1 MAVLPLTYIPDN
13 VLRKK
18 TRKVTKLT
26 SEMFSL
32 IEDMIE
38 TMHVEN
44 GVGIAANQVGRNLRI
59 AYIEIP
65 EEAEENREVSENLSY
80 LLINPEIIKRVGTRE
95 VDEGCLSIP
104 GFRGNLIRSLKV
116 TVRAQDIEGKEFR
129 IKAENLLAQAL
140 EHEID
145 HLNGIVYIDRM
156 QDLDRLYKLDSQE
169 PADSEA
175 SITTTNVWNLRRPAQ
190 PVVRKS

>member
-1 MAVLPLTYIPDN
+1 MSVLPLTYIPDQI
-13 VLRKK
+13 LRKK
-18 TRKVTKLT
+18 TRKVSKLT
-26 SEMFSL
+26 DEMFSL
-32 IEDMIE
+32 IDDMFE
-38 TMHVEN
+38 TMHAEH

-65 EEAEENREVSENLSY
+65 EESEENGEKTEAVSY
-80 LLINPEIIKRVGTRE
+80 LLINPEIIKRVGIRE

-104 GFRGNLIRSLKV
+104 GFRGNLSRSTKV
-116 TVRAQDIEGKEFR
+116 TVRAQDINGKEFR

-145 HLNGIVYIDRM
+145 HLNGVLYVDRM
-156 QDLDRLYKLDSQE
+156 EDVEKLYLLD
-169 PADSEA
+169 PADGAQSQTNM
-175 SITTTNVWNLRRPAQ
+175 TTTNIWNMRHFAQ

>member
-38 TMHVEN
+38 TMHVEH

-65 EEAEENREVSENLSY
+65 EEPEENGEVSEKLSY
-80 LLINPEIIKRVGTRE
+80 LLINPEIIKSVGTRE

-104 GFRGNLIRSLKV
+104 GFRRNLIRSVKV

-156 QDLDRLYKLDSQE
+156 QDPERLYPLDAQE
-169 PADSEA
+169 KADSET
-175 SITTTNVWNLRRPAQ
+175 SIMTTNVWNLRRPAQ

>member
-38 TMHVEN
+38 TMHVEH

-65 EEAEENREVSENLSY
+65 EEPEENGEVSEKLSY

-95 VDEGCLSIP
+95 VDEGCVSIP
-104 GFRGNLIRSLKV
+104 GFRGNLIRSVKV

-156 QDLDRLYKLDSQE
+156 QDPERLYPLDSQE
-169 PADSEA
+169 KADSET
-175 SITTTNVWNLRRPAQ
+175 SKMTTNVWNLRRPAQ

>member
-104 GFRGNLIRSLKV
+104 GFRGNLIRSVKI

>member
-38 TMHVEN
+38 TMHVEH
-44 GVGIAANQVGRNLRI
+44 GVGIAAKQVGRNLRI

-65 EEAEENREVSENLSY
+65 EEPEENGEVSEKLSY

-104 GFRGNLIRSLKV
+104 GFRGNLIRSVKV

-156 QDLDRLYKLDSQE
+156 QDPERLYPLDSQE
-169 PADSEA
+169 KADSET
-175 SITTTNVWNLRRPAQ
+175 SKMTTNVWNLRRPAQ

>member
-1 MAVLPLTYIPDN
+1 MAVFPLTYIPDN

-38 TMHVEN
+38 TMHVEH

-65 EEAEENREVSENLSY
+65 EEPEENGEVSEKLSY

-104 GFRGNLIRSLKV
+104 GFRGNLIRSVKV

-156 QDLDRLYKLDSQE
+156 QDPERLYPLDAQE
-169 PADSEA
+169 KADSET
-175 SITTTNVWNLRRPAQ
+175 SIMTTNVWNLRRPAP

>member
-38 TMHVEN
+38 TMHVEH

-65 EEAEENREVSENLSY
+65 EEPEENGKVSEKLSY

-104 GFRGNLIRSLKV
+104 GFRGNLIRSVKV

-156 QDLDRLYKLDSQE
+156 QDPERLYPLDTQE
-169 PADSEA
+169 KADSET
-175 SITTTNVWNLRRPAQ
+175 SIMTTNVWNLRRPAQ

>member
-38 TMHVEN
+38 TMHVEH

-65 EEAEENREVSENLSY
+65 EEPEENGEVSEKLSY

-104 GFRGNLIRSLKV
+104 GFRGNLIRSVKV

-156 QDLDRLYKLDSQE
+156 QDPERLYPLDSQE
-169 PADSEA
+169 KADSET
-175 SITTTNVWNLRRPAQ
+175 SIMTTNVWNLRRPAQ

>member
-1 MAVLPLTYIPDN
+1 MAVLPHTYIPDN

-80 LLINPEIIKRVGTRE
+80 LLINPEIIK
-95 VDEGCLSIP
+95 
-104 GFRGNLIRSLKV
+104 NL
-116 TVRAQDIEGKEFR
+116 
-129 IKAENLLAQAL
+129 
-140 EHEID
+140 
-145 HLNGIVYIDRM
+145 
-156 QDLDRLYKLDSQE
+156 
-169 PADSEA
+169 
-175 SITTTNVWNLRRPAQ
+175 
-190 PVVRKS
+190 

>member
-1 MAVLPLTYIPDN
+1 
-13 VLRKK
+13 
-18 TRKVTKLT
+18 
-26 SEMFSL
+26 MFSL

-44 GVGIAANQVGRNLRI
+44 GVGIAANQVGRNLCI

>member
-1 MAVLPLTYIPDN
+1 MGKQAIDDDCNQTGQMLSALLGWSQGTFASKIEV
-13 VLRKK
+13 KE
-18 TRKVTKLT
+18 KL
-26 SEMFSL
+26 L
-32 IEDMIE
+32 
-38 TMHVEN
+38 
-44 GVGIAANQVGRNLRI
+44 QV
-59 AYIEIP
+59 
-65 EEAEENREVSENLSY
+65 
-80 LLINPEIIKRVGTRE
+80 TRE

-104 GFRGNLIRSLKV
+104 GFRGNLIRSVKV

-156 QDLDRLYKLDSQE
+156 QDPERLYPLDAQE
-169 PADSEA
+169 KADSET
-175 SITTTNVWNLRRPAQ
+175 SIMTTNVWNLRRPAQ

>member
-38 TMHVEN
+38 TMHVEH

-65 EEAEENREVSENLSY
+65 EEPEENGEVSEKLSY

-104 GFRGNLIRSLKV
+104 GFRGNLIRSVKV

-156 QDLDRLYKLDSQE
+156 QDPERLYPLDSQE
-169 PADSEA
+169 KADSET
-175 SITTTNVWNLRRPAQ
+175 SKMTTNVWNLRRPAQ

>member
-18 TRKVTKLT
+18 TRKVTKLS

-38 TMHVEN
+38 TMHVEH

-65 EEAEENREVSENLSY
+65 EEPEENGEISEKLSY
-80 LLINPEIIKRVGTRE
+80 VLINPEIIKRVGTRE

-104 GFRGNLIRSLKV
+104 GFRGNLIRSVKV

-156 QDLDRLYKLDSQE
+156 QDPERLYQLDSE
-169 PADSEA
+169 EKADSK
-175 SITTTNVWNLRRPAQ
+175 STITTTNVWNLRHPAQ

>member
-1 MAVLPLTYIPDN
+1 
-13 VLRKK
+13 
-18 TRKVTKLT
+18 
-26 SEMFSL
+26 MFSL

-38 TMHVEN
+38 TMHVEH

-65 EEAEENREVSENLSY
+65 EEPEENGEVSEKLSY

-145 HLNGIVYIDRM
+145 HLIF
-156 QDLDRLYKLDSQE
+156 LC
-169 PADSEA
+169 
-175 SITTTNVWNLRRPAQ
+175 NLFF
-190 PVVRKS
+190 

>member
-1 MAVLPLTYIPDN
+1 MAVLPLTHIPDN

-32 IEDMIE
+32 IEDMIK
-38 TMHVEN
+38 TMHVEH

-65 EEAEENREVSENLSY
+65 EEPEENGEVSEKLSY

-104 GFRGNLIRSLKV
+104 GFRGNLIRSVKV